1 MRKMEPNDIL
11 RVEQD
16 IIATLKNI
24 YDPEIPVNV
33 YDLGLVYNID
43 YMPDGTAEIQMT
55 LTAPNCPMAD
65 MLVEDV
71 RTQVAKIP
79 GVERVNVALVFDPPW
94 DKDMMSDEA
103 KAGTRFH
110 VAVAGI
116 FSGPHSA
123 GAGCVPSGNSEHE

>member
-1 MRKMEPNDIL
+1 MKKMEPNDIL

-94 DKDMMSDEA
+94 DKDMISCS
-103 KAGTRFH
+103 GR
-110 VAVAGI
+110 GY
-116 FSGPHSA
+116 FSGPRSA

>member
-43 YMPDGTAEIQMT
+43 YMPDGTAEIQ
-55 LTAPNCPMAD
+55 D
-65 MLVEDV
+65 RKSVV
-71 RTQVAKIP
+71 
-79 GVERVNVALVFDPPW
+79 
-94 DKDMMSDEA
+94 
-103 KAGTRFH
+103 
-110 VAVAGI
+110 
-116 FSGPHSA
+116 
-123 GAGCVPSGNSEHE
+123 

>member
-43 YMPDGTAEIQMT
+43 YMPTG
-55 LTAPNCPMAD
+55 
-65 MLVEDV
+65 
-71 RTQVAKIP
+71 R
-79 GVERVNVALVFDPPW
+79 R
-94 DKDMMSDEA
+94 
-103 KAGTRFH
+103 RYR
-110 VAVAGI
+110 
-116 FSGPHSA
+116 
-123 GAGCVPSGNSEHE
+123 

>member
-71 RTQVAKIP
+71 RTSWNSVSCS
-79 GVERVNVALVFDPPW
+79 GR
-94 DKDMMSDEA
+94 
-103 KAGTRFH
+103 GY
-110 VAVAGI
+110 

-123 GAGCVPSGNSEHE
+123 GAGCVPSGNSEHAQGAALAAPCACSLVFKRDRMYKGG

>member
-1 MRKMEPNDIL
+1 MKKMEPNDIL

-43 YMPDGTAEIQMT
+43 YMP
-55 LTAPNCPMAD
+55 
-65 MLVEDV
+65 VEDV
-71 RTQVAKIP
+71 RAQVAKIP

-103 KAGTRFH
+103 KLELGFM
-110 VAVAGI
+110 
-116 FSGPHSA
+116 
-123 GAGCVPSGNSEHE
+123 